1 MYGAN
6 NLYLS
11 ADIPLA
17 PSFVLILRT
26 FRRNFRVNLRLYY
39 FLIGLI
45 SCSLS

>member
-17 PSFVLILRT
+17 PSFVIILELFGET
-26 FRRNFRVNLRLYY
+26 
-39 FLIGLI
+39 
-45 SCSLS
+45 SE